1 MADHR
6 IYGTF
11 SNLNCHS
18 NRVFHDIVKLELIVG
33 ISDDKLVLLCSEP
46 GAACQNVC
54 STSFILLLDIA
65 LVVCCLVQFGAVPE
79 YYRVTGTNRKKQV
92 LEWVVFERP
101 DSFLF
106 ILVGVCP
113 CADAVVLAI

>member
-6 IYGTF
+6 VYGTF
-11 SNLNCHS
+11 LLNLNCHG

-33 ISDDKLVLLCSEP
+33 IPDDKLVLLCGEP

-54 STSFILLLDIA
+54 STSFILLLDGT

-79 YYRVTGTNRKKQV
+79 YDRVTCTDR
-92 LEWVVFERP
+92 
-101 DSFLF
+101 
-106 ILVGVCP
+106 
-113 CADAVVLAI
+113 

>member
-6 IYGTF
+6 VYCTLLPDLHCCG
-11 SNLNCHS
+11 
-18 NRVFHDIVKLELIVG
+18 NRVFHDVVKLEFIVG
-33 ISDDKLVLLCSEP
+33 ISDDKLVLLCGEP

-79 YYRVTGTNRKKQV
+79 YDRVTGT
-92 LEWVVFERP
+92 
-101 DSFLF
+101 D
-106 ILVGVCP
+106 G
-113 CADAVVLAI
+113 